1 MGYLVGYRLV
11 RLFERGGWA
20 GRKWVVGGW
29 GVARGSYTAFLLHPV
44 VLVVVMVGC
53 DGWRGNGVLKTVVVG
68 SVGVVGSWA
77 VGWVLLKVPGVG
89 RVL

>member
-1 MGYLVGYRLV
+1 
-11 RLFERGGWA
+11 
-20 GRKWVVGGW
+20 
-29 GVARGSYTAFLLHPV
+29 LHPV

-53 DGWRGNGVLKTVVVG
+53 DGWSGNGVLKTVVVG